1 MDYFADLIGQDR
13 AVKLL
18 RQAMALNQVAPAY
31 LFYGAAGIG
40 RSIAAR
46 NFAELLLTA
55 NLPLARQLR
64 TIKKI
69 KSRNHPDLLWVQPTY
84 LHKGELISVER
95 AAERDLKFKTSP
107 KIRIEQIREI
117 THFLTRH
124 PLEASRQVVVIEET
138 QTLVEAAANAL
149 LKTLEEP
156 GNATLILLAL
166 DKDLLLPTLV
176 SRCQQIQ
183 FHRLSQDDLATILQR
198 EGHSEILD
206 NPQLIQIAQGS
217 PGAAIAS
224 WQILQ
229 AISPDLLRQLLQLP
243 QTPLEAISLARTIND
258 QLDLTE
264 QLWLIDYLQNYY
276 WQQGVSGE
284 TIKTWETSRQYLL
297 AHVQPRLVW
306 ECLLLSLIDQKLAI
320 NSRSQLKN

>member
-1 MDYFADLIGQDR
+1 M
-13 AVKLL
+13 
-18 RQAMALNQVAPAY
+18 
-31 LFYGAAGIG
+31 
-40 RSIAAR
+40 
-46 NFAELLLTA
+46 
-55 NLPLARQLR
+55 
-64 TIKKI
+64 
-69 KSRNHPDLLWVQPTY
+69 QPTY